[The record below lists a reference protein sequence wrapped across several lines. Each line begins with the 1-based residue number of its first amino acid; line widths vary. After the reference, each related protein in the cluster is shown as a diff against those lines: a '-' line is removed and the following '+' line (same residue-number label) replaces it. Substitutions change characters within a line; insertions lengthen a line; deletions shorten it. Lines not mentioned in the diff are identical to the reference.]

1 MAANSRN
8 ISVPPENGG
17 RNASDI
23 QASNRQLILRL
34 IRQNAVI
41 SRTELT
47 ERSGLKP
54 ATITLIVNEYLKKQV
69 IEDCGLI
76 SGNNGRRVK
85 GVRMTGNVYCTIS
98 IRITH
103 SYYAIGLYALDTGCI
118 TVEKTSFSLQSDFRR
133 ILDDIADSLQQHILM
148 AKQMRILGV
157 SVGVS
162 GPFDLCNDKFY
173 YTGDP
178 SQPRIDLNDFFSHL
192 VPYPVYLGK
201 SSDHA
206 AYWLYGGELTRDM
219 QQQTMLVAPL
229 SGTLDVSIMSNGRLL
244 HNSYSGPS
252 FVDYL
257 YVRDLHGKPFSASSL
272 LSMDGII
279 GRAQELFEMYP
290 DSSLCTLSQIRHR
303 DLIRAYTEFDPLARH
318 LYEEVANALAQ
329 ALLVLISILS
339 PQYILIG
346 DELPPTEEFI
356 DLVKQKILL
365 YAEPAV
371 LDNVCVTLMGIERT
385 TRTDISLRGGCAYV
399 IDHELYRVEA

>member
-8 ISVPPENGG
+8 ISVLPENGG

-54 ATITLIVNEYLKKQV
+54 ATITLIANEYLKKQV

-85 GVRMTGNVYCTIS
+85 GVRMTENVYCTIS

-157 SVGVS
+157 
-162 GPFDLCNDKFY
+162 
-173 YTGDP
+173 
-178 SQPRIDLNDFFSHL
+178 
-192 VPYPVYLGK
+192 
-201 SSDHA
+201 
-206 AYWLYGGELTRDM
+206 
-219 QQQTMLVAPL
+219 
-229 SGTLDVSIMSNGRLL
+229 
-244 HNSYSGPS
+244 
-252 FVDYL
+252 
-257 YVRDLHGKPFSASSL
+257 
-272 LSMDGII
+272 
-279 GRAQELFEMYP
+279 
-290 DSSLCTLSQIRHR
+290 
-303 DLIRAYTEFDPLARH
+303 
-318 LYEEVANALAQ
+318 
-329 ALLVLISILS
+329 
-339 PQYILIG
+339 
-346 DELPPTEEFI
+346 
-356 DLVKQKILL
+356 
-365 YAEPAV
+365 
-371 LDNVCVTLMGIERT
+371 
-385 TRTDISLRGGCAYV
+385 
-399 IDHELYRVEA
+399 